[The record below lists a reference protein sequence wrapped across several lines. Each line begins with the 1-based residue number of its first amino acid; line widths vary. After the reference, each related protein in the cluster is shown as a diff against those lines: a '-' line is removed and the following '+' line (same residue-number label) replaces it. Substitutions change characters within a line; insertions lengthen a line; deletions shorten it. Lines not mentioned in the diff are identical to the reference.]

1 MYIPPQ
7 LTKCIIEVGACR
19 FLSYKAKL
27 TPPMKAPGYGLA
39 PAIIAVIQVP
49 NQPSRFRLAVV
60 RPLFYLGRVG
70 YILMPVRIV
79 MVMPSMLLVCLNF
92 RLITVLDA

>member
-1 MYIPPQ
+1 MQ
-7 LTKCIIEVGACR
+7 
-19 FLSYKAKL
+19 
-27 TPPMKAPGYGLA
+27 APGYGLA
-39 PAIIAVIQVP
+39 PAIIAVIPVP

-60 RPLFYLGRVG
+60 RPLFYLERVG

-92 RLITVLDA
+92 RPITILDA